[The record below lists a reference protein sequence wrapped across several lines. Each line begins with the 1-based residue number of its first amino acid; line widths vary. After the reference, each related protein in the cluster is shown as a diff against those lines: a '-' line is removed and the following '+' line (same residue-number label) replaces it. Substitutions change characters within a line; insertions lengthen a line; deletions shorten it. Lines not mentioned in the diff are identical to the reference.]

1 MATLVAKRKE
11 KAMEAKTKK
20 ARLLSLMK
28 RQWTTPL
35 EALEQTGNF
44 ALSQRAG
51 EFAREGWNVAKKWV
65 ELPSGSRVRSYRI
78 VGRG

>member
-1 MATLVAKRKE
+1 M
-11 KAMEAKTKK
+11 KTKRE
-20 ARLLSLMK
+20 RLLSLMK
-28 RQWTTPL
+28 RQYVTPL

-51 EFAREGWNVAKKWV
+51 EFAREGWKVAKRWV
-65 ELPSGSRVRSYRI
+65 ALPSGSRVMSYRI